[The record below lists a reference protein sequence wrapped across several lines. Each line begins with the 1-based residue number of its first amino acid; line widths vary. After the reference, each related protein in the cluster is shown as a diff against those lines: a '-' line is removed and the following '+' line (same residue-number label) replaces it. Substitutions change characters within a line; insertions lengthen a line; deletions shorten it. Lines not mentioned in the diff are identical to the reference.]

1 METRRDVAR
10 RAYIGTGL
18 ESINWEGISMTRTH
32 ESDATLTYSCRD
44 LGDGTSELVWNWT
57 EVPTDDREPGLDSY
71 FVRVVRLDTS
81 IALGEFV
88 GAEDNANGIDYA
100 LTVPNDVG
108 LYVQV
113 INEARGFHFEDDEIV
128 VCTTTEIGTATRTES
143 EELPF
148 TGVSDWLLPVAVA
161 LIALGAFLTR
171 LGSHWRK

>member
-1 METRRDVAR
+1 M
-10 RAYIGTGL
+10 
-18 ESINWEGISMTRTH
+18 S

-44 LGDGTSELVWNWT
+44 NGDGTSEFVWNWT
-57 EVPTDDREPGLDSY
+57 GVPSDNREPGLNSY

-88 GAEDNANGIDYA
+88 GAEDNAYGTDYA
-100 LTVPNDVG
+100 LIVPNDVG

-113 INEARGFHFEDDEIV
+113 INEAAGFHFEDDEIV

-148 TGVSDWLLPVAVA
+148 TGISDWLLPIAVG
-161 LIALGAFLTR
+161 LVALGAALRR
-171 LGSHWRK
+171 LLRRENR